1 MADPQQPAG
10 RNPPDPPLADD
21 AVLLRLPRDADAA
34 AIAAACTDPE
44 IARWVPVPTP
54 YTIDDARE
62 FLEIVD
68 AGWANGASATFAIE
82 DRASAQLAGMIG
94 LDRGVVSGRASVGY
108 WLAPGARGRGLATRA
123 VRLVAAWAFE
133 DPLLERLELTTL
145 VGNHA
150 SGHVALRAGFE
161 REGILRRYLPFR
173 ERMVDAVMYAMLRE
187 EAPPGEK
194 GHVAPPG
201 TAVGGRAPASGGI
214 AETGGITVGQLD
226 EALDLLDRA
235 SVALG
240 ALAGTGGPAGSPLAG
255 ELLDALREEIGRRA
269 TDPPPR
275 DPLLAAD
282 HRDAVATLLGAL
294 GIPDP
299 VEQAAPLVAL
309 GWDGNELDD
318 LLAPFGT
325 DEARLVVAT
334 WMAANALVRQL
345 LAGRPPAGEPTPE
358 HVAGPRPVI
367 DGADPDSL
375 A

>member
-1 MADPQQPAG
+1 VAGPQELAR

-21 AVLLRLPRDADAA
+21 AVLLRLPRDADAP

-44 IARWVPVPTP
+44 IARWVPIPTP

-68 AGWANGASATFAIE
+68 AGWANGAHATFAIE
-82 DRASAQLAGMIG
+82 DRASAQLAGMIS
-94 LDRGVVSGRASVGY
+94 LDRGAMSGRASVGY
-108 WLAPGARGRGLATRA
+108 WLARGARGHGLATRA

-133 DPLLERLELTTL
+133 DPLLERLELMTL

-150 SGHVALRAGFE
+150 SGQVALRAGFE
-161 REGILRRYLPFR
+161 REGILRRYLAFR

-187 EAPPGEK
+187 DAPP
-194 GHVAPPG
+194 ASPG
-201 TAVGGRAPASGGI
+201 ARRAA
-214 AETGGITVGQLD
+214 AEPLD
-226 EALDLLDRA
+226 EALDELDRA

-240 ALAGTGGPAGSPLAG
+240 ALAATTGPAGSPLAA
-255 ELLDALREEIGRRA
+255 ELLDALRDEIARRA
-269 TDPPPR
+269 ADPPPR

-282 HRDAVATLLGAL
+282 RQDAVATLLGTL

-299 VEQAAPLVAL
+299 VEQAGWLVAL

-334 WMAANALVRQL
+334 WMAASALVRRL
-345 LAGRPPAGEPTPE
+345 VAGRPPAGRPAREC
-358 HVAGPRPVI
+358 VAARPAAITEV
-367 DGADPDSL
+367 DPGGL